1 MGELLKISNYIIQH
15 FWLFLRNPK
24 QKLKSIVGYVPFQNL
39 KYIERV
45 TLKTLNCST
54 SLSIQMLTQFL
65 GWSVLNPDTYEKLN
79 KMENRKDIA
88 QEMLMY
94 QTKATPSEV
103 KSILVSVPS
112 ASWVEV

>member
-1 MGELLKISNYIIQH
+1 M
-15 FWLFLRNPK
+15 FLRNPK
-24 QKLKSIVGYVPFQNL
+24 EKHKSIIGYVPFQNL
-39 KYIERV
+39 KYIGQV
-45 TLKTLNCST
+45 TLKTLKSST

-103 KSILVSVPS
+103 KSILVSVPCT
-112 ASWVEV
+112 SWVEV